1 MNGRAKLK
9 LKEFC
14 GNKLTNFR
22 SMPIL
27 GNVEPN
33 ASNSHVNGEDVMY
46 SLLLQNNLHKLANN
60 VADRTAQRNDAVTKR
75 FFIKFDEE
83 DIQQFEDMNFT
94 LLSTLRATGATTT
107 SSDNISV
114 PVKHYMD
121 IRLSKDIGNVTL
133 AVSKVRFVTRK
144 CLCVDRIHIKFV
156 FQISYGIT
164 SKLSAN
170 TTKQDDEEIN
180 QFYFYEVSCDLL
192 FIWQLYRAIFIR
204 VEGIFIWTPHLSILG
219 LHKINE
225 IKILRSLETLFGCK
239 LKGRELE
246 LKSGRCVS

>member
-9 LKEFC
+9 LKVFC
-14 GNKLTNFR
+14 GKKLTNFR

-27 GNVEPN
+27 GDVEPN
-33 ASNSHVNGEDVMY
+33 ANNSHVNGEDVMY
-46 SLLLQNNLHKLANN
+46 SLLLQNNLQKLANN
-60 VADRTAQRNDAVTKR
+60 VADRTSQRNDAVTKR

-83 DIQQFEDMNFT
+83 DIQQFQDMNFT

-107 SSDNISV
+107 STDNISV
-114 PVKHYMD
+114 PVEHYMD

-133 AVSKVRFVTRK
+133 AVSKVRFVPGM
-144 CLCVDRIHIKFV
+144 CLYVDRTHIEFV

-170 TTKQDDEEIN
+170 TTKPTQDDEEIN

-192 FIWQLYRAIFIR
+192 FIRQLFIAIFIR
-204 VEGIFIWTPHLSILG
+204 DLG
-219 LHKINE
+219 V
-225 IKILRSLETLFGCK
+225 TLKYCWASQNK
-239 LKGRELE
+239 
-246 LKSGRCVS
+246 